1 MFFKHPMLL
10 GREFSSCQR
19 AQMEK
24 YQAEVENMY
33 LQMRT
38 LRHDYKNHLQVMKA
52 HLEMG
57 EYQELADYIN
67 CLSDAL
73 VEVEKLI
80 ETGNVRLDAILN
92 SKISLARSLEIGV
105 NVKVVLP
112 SRLPVSDHDLCILLG
127 NLLDNAIEGCQ
138 SQKEGEERFLR
149 VYIGLLKEQLY
160 ISVTNSHATVIKK
173 EKGRYFST
181 KDPGRGLGMGSIDSI
196 AAKYKGFVNRQNDN
210 SVFATEILL
219 PLEGEGGT

>member
-1 MFFKHPMLL
+1 MFFKFPILA
-10 GREFSSCQR
+10 RRIFSSCQD

-38 LRHDYKNHLQVMKA
+38 LRHDFKNHLQVMKA
-52 HLEMG
+52 HLELG
-57 EYQELADYIN
+57 EYRELGEYIVS
-67 CLSDAL
+67 LSDAL

-112 SRLPVSDHDLCILLG
+112 PRLPVTDYDVCTLLG

-138 SQKEGEERFLR
+138 TQREGEERFLR

-160 ISVTNSHATVIKK
+160 ISVSNSHATVMKK
-173 EKGRYFST
+173 ERGRYFST
-181 KDPGRGLGMGSIDSI
+181 KDPGRGLGIGSIDGI
-196 AAKYKGFVNRQNDN
+196 AARYNGYVNRQNDD
-210 SVFATEILL
+210 SVFATEVLL
-219 PLEGEGGT
+219 PLEWEEGT

>member
-1 MFFKHPMLL
+1 MFFKFPILA
-10 GREFSSCQR
+10 RRIFSSCQD

-38 LRHDYKNHLQVMKA
+38 LRHDFKNHLQVMKA
-52 HLEMG
+52 HLELEEYRELG
-57 EYQELADYIN
+57 EYIVS
-67 CLSDAL
+67 LSDAL

-112 SRLPVSDHDLCILLG
+112 PRLPVTDYDLCTLLG

-138 SQKEGEERFLR
+138 TQREGEERFLR

-160 ISVTNSHATVIKK
+160 ISVSNSHATVMKK
-173 EKGRYFST
+173 ER
-181 KDPGRGLGMGSIDSI
+181 
-196 AAKYKGFVNRQNDN
+196 
-210 SVFATEILL
+210 LL
-219 PLEGEGGT
+219 PQRYL

>member
-1 MFFKHPMLL
+1 MFFKFPILA
-10 GREFSSCQR
+10 RRIFSSCQD

-38 LRHDYKNHLQVMKA
+38 LRHDFKNHLQVMKA
-52 HLEMG
+52 HLELEEYRELG
-57 EYQELADYIN
+57 EYIVS
-67 CLSDAL
+67 LSDAL

-112 SRLPVSDHDLCILLG
+112 PRLPVTDYDLCTLLG

-138 SQKEGEERFLR
+138 TQREGEERFLR

-160 ISVTNSHATVIKK
+160 ISVSNSHATVMKK
-173 EKGRYFST
+173 ERGRYFST
-181 KDPGRGLGMGSIDSI
+181 KDPGIGSIDGI
-196 AAKYKGFVNRQNDN
+196 AARYNGYVNRQNDD
-210 SVFATEILL
+210 SVFATEVLL
-219 PLEGEGGT
+219 PLEWEEGT

>member
-1 MFFKHPMLL
+1 MFFKFPILA
-10 GREFSSCQR
+10 RRIFSSCQD

-38 LRHDYKNHLQVMKA
+38 LRHDFKNHLQVMKA
-52 HLEMG
+52 HLELEEYRELG
-57 EYQELADYIN
+57 EYIVS
-67 CLSDAL
+67 LSDAL

-112 SRLPVSDHDLCILLG
+112 PRLPVTDYDLCTLLG

-138 SQKEGEERFLR
+138 TQREGEERFLR

-160 ISVTNSHATVIKK
+160 ISVSNSHATVMKK
-173 EKGRYFST
+173 ERGRYFST
-181 KDPGRGLGMGSIDSI
+181 KDPGRGLDR
-196 AAKYKGFVNRQNDN
+196 K
-210 SVFATEILL
+210 SVV
-219 PLEGEGGT
+219 